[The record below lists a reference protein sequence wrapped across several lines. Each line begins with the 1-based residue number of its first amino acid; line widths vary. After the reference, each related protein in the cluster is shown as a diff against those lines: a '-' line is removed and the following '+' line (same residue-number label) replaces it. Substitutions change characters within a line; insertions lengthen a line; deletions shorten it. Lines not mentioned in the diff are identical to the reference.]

1 MRSEYLWNN
10 VRVLGGA
17 YGCNYSVGRSG
28 SQFFTSY
35 RDPNLEKTN
44 EVYDGTYEYIKNFTA
59 DERELRKYIIGTIS
73 GMDTPLNASDRSSR
87 ELSNYYGGID
97 YEMLKKERLQ
107 VLNTSQED
115 IRKLAPLVKKAL
127 DENYLCVVGGK
138 SAIQN
143 AKHLFIETKEL
154 G

>member
-1 MRSEYLWNN
+1 
-10 VRVLGGA
+10 
-17 YGCNYSVGRSG
+17 
-28 SQFFTSY
+28 
-35 RDPNLEKTN
+35 
-44 EVYDGTYEYIKNFTA
+44 
-59 DERELRKYIIGTIS
+59 
-73 GMDTPLNASDRSSR
+73 
-87 ELSNYYGGID
+87 
-97 YEMLKKERLQ
+97 MLKKERLQ

-138 SAIQN
+138 SGIQN